1 MNKEDFFFFD
11 AVNDDGS
18 QFPAALRKTSIIGI
32 IEMEDKTAAIL
43 IDSGM
48 PFHSTKDYE
57 DLLIDLF
64 FNQ

>member
-11 AVNDDGS
+11 AMNDDGS

-32 IEMEDKTAAIL
+32 IKMEDKKAAIL
-43 IDSGM
+43 IDKGM
-48 PFHSTKDYE
+48 PFYSAKDYE

-64 FNQ
+64 NQ